1 MLRRGEG
8 ISGYD
13 RRILTGPVG
22 HADIEMT
29 AEVSEAAAYPLRR
42 CKTIHL
48 VRHGQGF
55 HNVAGESDFKAY
67 LSPDYF
73 DASLTAKGWQ
83 QVTALRNHV
92 RSVGIADSLQLV
104 VVSPLTRTMQT
115 AVGIFGGEDI
125 VNGADAGPAL
135 MVDGSLYDRPKP
147 KSASRDWLYLSTQ
160 VEEDE
165 DVLWSPTERETKE
178 QLFGRTKKFVEW
190 ILKRKETDIAVV
202 SHSGFIF
209 QFMTAVLLKRKETD
223 IAVVSHSSFL
233 RHLMATFGDGCSA
246 QVKSELH
253 NYFANCEMR
262 SIVLVDR
269 RAEEEFKGATT
280 DFPGGIPAGSD
291 APSDTCEDN

>member
-1 MLRRGEG
+1 
-8 ISGYD
+8 
-13 RRILTGPVG
+13 
-22 HADIEMT
+22 MT

-135 MVDGSLYDRPKP
+135 MVDGVGMEKHKAIASSGAPPFVAVEWCREHMGLHPCDQRQTITTYRSLFPAIDF
-147 KSASRDWLYLSTQ
+147 SD

-190 ILKRKETDIAVV
+190 
-202 SHSGFIF
+202 
-209 QFMTAVLLKRKETD
+209 LLKRKETD